1 MISFYSKIENNQ
13 KIISWSLIQSF
24 IRSNL
29 KSKLND
35 DGIMHFF
42 LVKSS
47 QFKIK
52 KITKLL
58 YIVQKRK

>member
-52 KITKLL
+52 KNN
-58 YIVQKRK
+58 